1 MKLIRNLK
9 GCLLLVFYLIFDLP
23 VHSQYISAHRGNDGF
38 APENTL
44 SAFRNTLLLGVEY
57 IEVDVRTTEDQV
69 LMIMHD
75 GNLDRTTQGKG
86 PFKNFTSA
94 YLKTLSAGKGYPGI
108 FENEKIPT
116 LEETCQLIYEWNLTH
131 EVKTFLYIDA
141 KDVEPKPLLSILSKY
156 KLKENSVYYGSD
168 NFLLRL
174 KMEFEE
180 AKLLPAL
187 KNPNEIIQ
195 KFNTL
200 KPFAFDVHWSVLTN
214 NLVDEV
220 HQLGAKV
227 FTDLLGPL
235 DTDNH
240 YIKAR
245 EMGVDLIQTDRI
257 LAVQKIVKTQK

>member
-1 MKLIRNLK
+1 
-9 GCLLLVFYLIFDLP
+9 
-23 VHSQYISAHRGNDGF
+23 
-38 APENTL
+38 
-44 SAFRNTLLLGVEY
+44 
-57 IEVDVRTTEDQV
+57 
-69 LMIMHD
+69 
-75 GNLDRTTQGKG
+75 
-86 PFKNFTSA
+86 
-94 YLKTLSAGKGYPGI
+94 
-108 FENEKIPT
+108 
-116 LEETCQLIYEWNLTH
+116 
-131 EVKTFLYIDA
+131 
-141 KDVEPKPLLSILSKY
+141 
-156 KLKENSVYYGSD
+156 
-168 NFLLRL
+168 
-174 KMEFEE
+174 MEFEE

-220 HQLGAKV
+220 HQLGVKV